1 MQFIIFTA
9 DAHTESFTA
18 VTINDPIS
26 TPLETDRTK
35 SNSEFILL
43 AQEDKLTPTGRSSGS

>member
-18 VTINDPIS
+18 VTINNPIS
-26 TPLETDRTK
+26 TPLKTDRTK
-35 SNSEFILL
+35 SNSEFIL
-43 AQEDKLTPTGRSSGS
+43 AQEDEPTPTARSAGS

>member
-18 VTINDPIS
+18 VTINNPIS
-26 TPLETDRTK
+26 TPLKTDRTK
-35 SNSEFILL
+35 SNSEFIVL
-43 AQEDKLTPTGRSSGS
+43 AQEDEPTPTARSAGS